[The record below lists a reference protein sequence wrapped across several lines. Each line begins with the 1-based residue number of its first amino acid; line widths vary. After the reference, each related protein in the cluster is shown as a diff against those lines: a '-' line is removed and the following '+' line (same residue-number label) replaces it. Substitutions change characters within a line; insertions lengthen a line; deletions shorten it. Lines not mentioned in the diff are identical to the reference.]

1 MTKAAELAKMGE
13 VLTNSQI
20 GGRRNIIING
30 AMKVAQRGTSE
41 TGVGASAGYFTCDR
55 WKAELGNSAGRFT
68 MSQTSDGPTG
78 FAKCLKLDCT
88 TADTSIASNEF
99 LYIAQS
105 LEGQDVQLL
114 NKGVTGAKQ
123 VTLSFYVKASSAL
136 NLVAEIQ
143 DYDNGRIIAKS
154 YATTTDWVRHEMIFD
169 ADTDDGSSP
178 LDDDN
183 GASLAVNFWLH
194 GGSNFTS
201 GTLNTSWQNRTDANR
216 FVGGDSFFSSTDNNF
231 FLTGVQLE
239 VGSQA
244 TPFEHRSFGEELAL
258 CQRYFQK
265 AGEYS
270 IAPSNGSDGTSF
282 SSFSEPLGNC
292 VQWGGTAAG
301 QCPIYLPV
309 RMRVKPTVV
318 RYGNSSGYLGYIAS
332 GGSSPSS
339 DNVLAFHQNL
349 FLTPQTEQMIGVNNQ
364 VTGDTVWGVMG
375 GWTADAEL

>member
-20 GGRRNIIING
+20 GGRRNLIING
-30 AMKVAQRGTSE
+30 AMQVAQRGTSV

-68 MSQTSDGPTG
+68 MSQISDGPTG

-244 TPFEHRSFGEELAL
+244 TPFEHRTYAEELEL
-258 CQRYFQK
+258 CKRYFQK
-265 AGEYS
+265 FGGGANKTIAHVY
-270 IAPSNGSDGTSF
+270 APSTAELALLFRF
-282 SSFSEPLGNC
+282 SPE
-292 VQWGGTAAG
+292 
-301 QCPIYLPV
+301 
-309 RMRVKPTVV
+309 MRVTPSVDWSSATTDMTY
-318 RYGNSSGYLGYIAS
+318 RYNNNNAQEFDRNDLSNDGSVGQVTPQ
-332 GGSSPSS
+332 GGSMWISGWSHGQSS
-339 DNVLAFHQNL
+339 LDGGEVRVYGYTPEQFL
-349 FLTPQTEQMIGVNNQ
+349 FIQF
-364 VTGDTVWGVMG
+364 DS
-375 GWTADAEL
+375 EL

>member
-1 MTKAAELAKMGE
+1 MTKAAELAKIGG

-30 AMKVAQRGTSE
+30 AMQVAQRGTSA

-216 FVGGDSFFSSTDNNF
+216 FAGGDSFFSSTDNNF

-258 CQRYFQK
+258 CQRYFLRIGG
-265 AGEYS
+265 ASTYDLVS
-270 IAPSNGSDGTSF
+270 IGGMAASTSQ
-282 SSFSEPLGNC
+282 
-292 VQWGGTAAG
+292 VQ
-301 QCPIYLPV
+301 
-309 RMRVKPTVV
+309 
-318 RYGNSSGYLGYIAS
+318 SGYIYPTEMRAIPSL
-332 GGSSPSS
+332 SSN
-339 DNVLAFHQNL
+339 DL
-349 FLTPQTEQMIGVNNQ
+349 Q
-364 VTGDTVWGVMG
+364 VADTVNPAVDVTSVAISTSTYNNKCSWIQFNTSGSLTQYRPYYVRVSNN
-375 GWTADAEL
+375 ADGHISYDSEL